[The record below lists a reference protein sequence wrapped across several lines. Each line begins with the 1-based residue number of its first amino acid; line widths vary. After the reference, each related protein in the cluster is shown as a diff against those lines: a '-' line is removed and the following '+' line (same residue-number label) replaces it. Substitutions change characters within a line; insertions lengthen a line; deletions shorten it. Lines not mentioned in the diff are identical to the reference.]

1 METWSGRNGPKKPS
15 ANAVRT
21 VLKWPNRRILAVVAV
36 HSESPIAKRNLEV
49 VRMIIAFRLWVFVHE
64 CPYLISSTA
73 RGGQIISEANI
84 GGNTRNCVFLL
95 WNCPIRVPAFDAI
108 VRYSSLFPRF
118 TTAGRCNSKV
128 SPMLAVY
135 QSVSKKECRILR
147 SSMDGGYPEVHLRLP
162 LALLERHTTATA
174 ESTNNI
180 NTSRSAALPA
190 ARLP

>member
-1 METWSGRNGPKKPS
+1 MVAGRGIVRNYGRN
-15 ANAVRT
+15 N
-21 VLKWPNRRILAVVAV
+21 N
-36 HSESPIAKRNLEV
+36 SPA
-49 VRMIIAFRLWVFVHE
+49 
-64 CPYLISSTA
+64 TA
-73 RGGQIISEANI
+73 
-84 GGNTRNCVFLL
+84 
-95 WNCPIRVPAFDAI
+95 
-108 VRYSSLFPRF
+108 SSLLPRF